1 MADLLLRQPAV
12 DANVVQREFGVTNP
26 SALAAIAHLV
36 EGGVLRQVSHGK
48 WGRKWVAPTVL
59 EALSCST
66 TGLPRQTSSRMTPYK
81 PWSTTTDCDP

>member
-36 EGGVLRQVSHGK
+36 EVGVLLQVSQGK

-59 EALSCST
+59 EALS
-66 TGLPRQTSSRMTPYK
+66 LLDDWAAEADLVEDDAVQAMVDRYRL
-81 PWSTTTDCDP
+81 

>member
-36 EGGVLRQVSHGK
+36 EVGVLLQVSQGK

-59 EALSCST
+59 EALS
-66 TGLPRQTSSRMTPYK
+66 LLDDWAAEADLVEDDAVQAMVDHYRL
-81 PWSTTTDCDP
+81 